1 MISII
6 LINGLATIVIM
17 VLLWII
23 SRQLQDVSI
32 VDIYWGPGF
41 AIIAGLSLYQAPVV
55 TLHNVVLTGIA
66 ILWGLRLG
74 GYLLIRWTQKEGED
88 PRYAAMRRNRSPNFE
103 LKSLWIVFLFQS
115 VVMWTVAFP
124 IQFGIGGSTGSQT
137 PLILTLGLA
146 LFAIGFFFEAVG
158 DAQLARFRAD
168 PANKGKVMDRGLWA
182 WTRHPNYFGDAVI
195 MWAFYLVAV
204 AGAASAWWTVFA
216 PAIMTYFLLRVS
228 GVAMMEKGL
237 SKTKPEYAEYVAR
250 TSVFIPLPPKRNS
263 TIPANPS

>member
-6 LINGLATIVIM
+6 LMNGLATVAIM
-17 VLLWII
+17 ILLWIV

-41 AIIAGLSLYQAPVV
+41 AVIAALTLYQAPALS
-55 TLHNVVLTGIA
+55 LHNILLTGISV
-66 ILWGLRLG
+66 LWGLRLG

-88 PRYAAMRRNRSPNFE
+88 PRYATMRRNRSPNFE

-115 VVMWTVAFP
+115 LVMWLVSFP
-124 IQFGIGGSTGSQT
+124 IQFGIGASTGNT
-137 PLILTLGLA
+137 AIYALAAGLG

-195 MWAFYLVAV
+195 MWSLYIVAV
-204 AGAASAWWTVFA
+204 AGTPGIWWTIFA
-216 PAIMTYFLLRVS
+216 PIVMTYFLLRVS

-237 SKTKPEYAEYVAR
+237 NKTKPEYADYVAR
-250 TSVFIPLPPKRNS
+250 TSVFIPLPPKRNGPL
-263 TIPANPS
+263 PAKPS